1 VPGRPDALRIGNKTK
16 KEERMPGKSIYDRGE
31 QPGKTI
37 YGNGTGNTDPII
49 VEGEVVDSKTGADTR
64 ARREETAGK
73 TPEERVEEFLRSVA
87 SGIKKDKKTEME
99 QAIARSRRIRRAEQA
114 LGNPGKESGITVRHE
129 GMLRR
134 ANPQDSA
141 RYEASKASHDHG
153 VLLYEVMLY
162 LAKVIYAGKKIG
174 MELHEALIQLDDE
187 YSEAAVPCGEL
198 MTEWGME
205 KYLDTFK
212 EAVDMFPD
220 MRLEDTAQAML
231 VRPYIWRS

>member
-1 VPGRPDALRIGNKTK
+1 LRIGNKTK
-16 KEERMPGKSIYDRGE
+16 KEERMPGKSNYDRGE

-64 ARREETAGK
+64 ARQEETAGK

-99 QAIARSRRIRRAEQA
+99 QAIARSRRIRRAEQG
-114 LGNPGKESGITVRHE
+114 LGNPGKESGITVRHD
-129 GMLRR
+129 GLLRR

-141 RYEASKASHDHG
+141 RSEAAKASHDHG
-153 VLLYEVMLY
+153 VLLYETLLN
-162 LAKVIYAGKKIG
+162 LAKLIASGKKIG
-174 MELHEALIQLDDE
+174 IELHDYLTELDSE
-187 YSEAAVPCGEL
+187 YSEAAMPFGEL

-205 KYLDTFK
+205 KYLHTFK
-212 EAVDMFPD
+212 EALDMYPD
-220 MRLEDTAQAML
+220 MRLEDIAQAML

>member
-1 VPGRPDALRIGNKTK
+1 MVYYHAGRRDGG
-16 KEERMPGKSIYDRGE
+16 ER
-31 QPGKTI
+31 QPFGR
-37 YGNGTGNTDPII
+37 GNGTRDTDDI
-49 VEGEVVDSKTGADTR
+49 VEGEVVDSHTGDKNER
-64 ARREETAGK
+64 GKGK
-73 TPEERVEEFLRSVA
+73 TPEGRQPSPEERVEEFLRRVA
-87 SGIKKDKKTEME
+87 GGMLKDKKTELKE
-99 QAIARSRRIRRAEQA
+99 AVARSRRIRRAEQA
-114 LGNPGKESGITVRHE
+114 LGNPGKESDITVRHE

-141 RYEASKASHDHG
+141 RFEAAKASHDHG

-174 MELHEALIQLDDE
+174 MELHDGLIQLDDE
-187 YSEAAVPCGEL
+187 YSEAAVPFGEL

-212 EAVDMFPD
+212 EAVDMYPA
-220 MRLEDTAQAML
+220 MRLEDIAEAML

>member
-1 VPGRPDALRIGNKTK
+1 MVTYHA
-16 KEERMPGKSIYDRGE
+16 S
-31 QPGKTI
+31 
-37 YGNGTGNTDPII
+37 GNGTRNDDTI
-49 VEGEVVDSKTGADTR
+49 VEGNVVDSKPGTD
-64 ARREETAGK
+64 ARQEGTAGK
-73 TPEERVEEFLRSVA
+73 TPEGRQTSPEERVEEFLRRVA
-87 SGIKKDKKTEME
+87 GGILKDKKTELKE
-99 QAIARSRRIRRAEQA
+99 AVAKSSRIRRAEQT
-114 LGNPGKESGITVRHE
+114 LGNPGKESGITVRHQ
-129 GMLRR
+129 GLLRT
-134 ANPQDSA
+134 ANPQDNA
-141 RYEASKASHDHG
+141 RFEAAKASHDHAY
-153 VLLYEVMLY
+153 LLYEVLLY